1 MSNHSIQIVLV
12 LYKQKLENSLSYK
25 TLCKHISILSC
36 NYELLIYNNSSE
48 ICVEENSSYIMVNSK
63 QNVMLAGAYN
73 YALQRAIENNHK
85 WLLLLDQDTYLSREY
100 FEQIN
105 KALLY
110 ENVVAIIP
118 KLFSKQ
124 IQLSPKS
131 YYPLFGPWI
140 KMININKNGI
150 IKNKTIQAFNT
161 AALFSVDA
169 LSKTGGFPV
178 DFPLDGLDT
187 YVFYMLGKSKEQF
200 YLMNVDLQHDLSV
213 LDYRNNMTI
222 QRYIS
227 IIDSEYRFS
236 KLLGIVSIMLF
247 KFRLIL
253 RLLAQLIIKEK
264 RLYISLT
271 IKYFC
276 KIN

>member
-12 LYKQKLENSLSYK
+12 LYRQKLENSLSYK
-25 TLCKHISILSC
+25 TLCEFISILSC

-48 ICVEENSSYIMVNSK
+48 ICIEENPSYIVVNSK

-73 YALQRAIENNHK
+73 YALQRAITYNRE
-85 WLLLLDQDTYLSREY
+85 WLLLLDQDTYLSKEY

-110 ENVVAIIP
+110 KNIVAIIP
-118 KLFSKQ
+118 KLFSGQ
-124 IQLSPKS
+124 IHLSPKS

-140 KMININKNGI
+140 KMININKGGV

-161 AALFSVDA
+161 SALISVDT
-169 LSKTGGFPV
+169 LRKIGGFPAH
-178 DFPLDGLDT
+178 FPLDGLDT
-187 YVFYMLGKSKEQF
+187 YVFYRFGKSKEQF
-200 YLMNVDLQHDLSV
+200 YLMDVDLQHDLSV
-213 LDYRNNMTI
+213 LDYQNKMTI
-222 QRYIS
+222 QRYFS
-227 IIDSEYRFS
+227 IIDSEYRFA
-236 KLLGIVSIMLF
+236 KLLGVISIMLF
-247 KFRLIL
+247 KFRLVL
-253 RLLAQLIIKEK
+253 RLLAQLLVKEK

-271 IKYFC
+271 IKYLC